1 MYIDEIHSP
10 SHTSAPGSGT
20 DRITMRTRDPELW
33 WKSIKE
39 TSPDEFELRLRSSF
53 RYTIRQYMRNSS
65 IKGIR
70 YVTDRR
76 HPRLVRFCYALVILI
91 ATVGMCVLIPVTLSS
106 SGQSSLSVSQE
117 LDVFPLSEVDFPAV
131 GLCSSGRISRE
142 SRDEYAAYLH
152 SLDKNSTFTLNQ
164 IKTNLLAFLG
174 IIHLSASTYDP
185 KFLDFLKEKL
195 GEINVTDIL
204 YQLSPK
210 CERLLLRCGWA
221 ARRVTCDKLFGIRLT
236 EFGFCCI
243 FNSRYLSIDKN
254 NSVFRA
260 TKTGPDEGLQV
271 VIKDNSQDFV
281 RRVRPAND
289 VQIMLFDGNQ
299 HPLARAGVIRVYS
312 SGRNSFVFLSLRAR
326 MRLADPELAGYE
338 DTWLGCG
345 SRSWSQC
352 ISECRARMLRAL
364 CLCTPFDQPTQT
376 VCSLE
381 HLECLAK
388 YREKLKYFYPGEDVH
403 ESLREEKANAI
414 HCEHCIPN
422 CNVQHYSALMDV
434 VPYGEHSYKIHRDN
448 FMQGLKLMN
457 TSVIRVYFRNS
468 QQEIQVI
475 ELNRRWYESL
485 ISHSSLVMSLA
496 GVTVVSLTELMFH
509 LILLWVN
516 THRKTPTTPR
526 TDY

>member
-1 MYIDEIHSP
+1 
-10 SHTSAPGSGT
+10 
-20 DRITMRTRDPELW
+20 MRTRDPELW

-142 SRDEYAAYLH
+142 SRDEYAAY
-152 SLDKNSTFTLNQ
+152 F
-164 IKTNLLAFLG
+164 
-174 IIHLSASTYDP
+174 
-185 KFLDFLKEKL
+185 
-195 GEINVTDIL
+195 
-204 YQLSPK
+204 
-210 CERLLLRCGWA
+210 
-221 ARRVTCDKLFGIRLT
+221 
-236 EFGFCCI
+236 
-243 FNSRYLSIDKN
+243 SIDKN

-485 ISHSSLVMSLA
+485 SEYRRLHHEDSPSSPR
-496 GVTVVSLTELMFH
+496 
-509 LILLWVN
+509 N
-516 THRKTPTTPR
+516 THAQFMRSIISQQPGDVPGWRHGRQSDRADVPLDPAVGEHTSQDTNDTTDR
-526 TDY
+526 LLEDTVF